1 VSDAPVDAVIFD
13 LDGTLV
19 DHVGSVTAALHAWLP
34 SLGVVATDDL
44 AEAWFDAEERH
55 FPAWRSRQISFA
67 EQRRRRLR
75 DFLPLIGIDPGADKD
90 LDAIFAGYLACYEA
104 AWTTFPDVDAALTA
118 LADTGLKTAVL
129 TNGTVEQQTA
139 KLNAVGLR
147 GRTGPV
153 FTAEELG
160 AAKPDSSTYLTV
172 CTQLDVNPGAALHVG
187 DPYELDV
194 LAPRAAG
201 LRAVLLDRADRGPYD
216 EPHRI
221 TSLDQLADHVA
232 GT

>member
-1 VSDAPVDAVIFD
+1 MREAPVDAVIFD

-19 DHVGSVTAALHAWLP
+19 DHVGSVTAALHGWLP
-34 SLGVVATDDL
+34 SLGVVATDGL
-44 AEAWFDAEERH
+44 ADAWFDAEERH

-75 DFLPLIGIDPGADKD
+75 DFLPLIGIDPGDDKD
-90 LDAIFAGYLACYEA
+90 LDAIFAGYLASYEA
-104 AWTTFPDVDAALTA
+104 SWTKFTDVDAALNA
-118 LADTGLKTAVL
+118 LDDAGLKTAVL

-139 KLNAVGLR
+139 KLKAVGLR

-153 FTAEELG
+153 FAAEELG
-160 AAKPDSSTYLTV
+160 AAKPDPSTYLTV
-172 CTQLDVNPGAALHVG
+172 CTQLDVHPGAALHVG
-187 DPYELDV
+187 DLYELDV

-201 LRAVLLDRADRGPYD
+201 LQAVHLDRADRGPHD
-216 EPHRI
+216 EEHRI
-221 TSLDQLADHVA
+221 TSLDQLSDHLT